1 MAAANNAANAA
12 NDNANSRVYKV
23 IHANGGIVQCP
34 DGAKT
39 YVYFDASGQF
49 VVRITSG
56 STHKYVAIKWDGLYR
71 NNDKM
76 VSW

>member
-1 MAAANNAANAA
+1 MLQTLQMIMQNTRA
-12 NDNANSRVYKV
+12 YKV
-23 IHANGGIVQCP
+23 VHANGSIVQCP

-49 VVRITSG
+49 VIRLTSG
-56 STHKYVAIKWDGLYR
+56 SSHKYVAFKWDGLYC